1 MEEQSVNVSVIIP
14 VYNVAAFIERCADS
28 LFQQTLTEV
37 EYIFVD
43 DASPDNSVKL
53 VEQCLERYPER
64 RGQVRILRHEHN
76 QGLPATRNTGLKVAK
91 GEYVYHCDSDDY
103 LEPDALETLYK
114 AAKAKDVDIVWC
126 DWYLSF
132 EHNERYMKQP
142 CYATA
147 LDALK
152 GMLNG
157 RMKYNVWNKLARR
170 QLYADNDI
178 WFPAGHGMGEDM
190 TMIRLFACAGKVAY
204 VPRALYHYVKVNG
217 EAFTNT
223 FSERH
228 LQDVMHNTAQT
239 VAFLRGRVG
248 QALEKE
254 IAAFKLT
261 VKYPFLISADR
272 RMYRLWR
279 ECFPEVNSMLSRVGG
294 FSLRS
299 KVLQWA
305 AAHGQYWVLWM
316 HYQLVYKLMYG
327 VIYK

>member
-1 MEEQSVNVSVIIP
+1 MISVIIP
-14 VYNVAAFIERCADS
+14 VYKVEPYINRCADS
-28 LFQQTLTEV
+28 LFGQTLEAV

-43 DASPDNSVKL
+43 DASPDNSMEL
-53 VEQCLERYPER
+53 VEKCLERYPKR
-64 RGQVRILRHEHN
+64 KSQVRILKHETN
-76 QGLPATRNTGLKVAK
+76 QGLPAARNTGLKAAK

-103 LEPDALETLYK
+103 LEPDTLNTLYK
-114 AAKAKDVDIVWC
+114 AAKTKDADIVWC

-142 CYATA
+142 CYDTA
-147 LDALK
+147 RDALK

-170 QLYADNDI
+170 QLYVDNDI
-178 WFPAGHGMGEDM
+178 WFPSGHGMGEDM
-190 TMIRLFACAGKVAY
+190 TMIRLFACASKVSY
-204 VPRALYHYVKVNG
+204 VPRALYHYVKING

-228 LQDVMHNTAQT
+228 VQDVLHNTAQT
-239 VAFLRGRVG
+239 AAFLRERYG

-261 VKYPFLISADR
+261 VKYPFLISDDR
-272 RMYRLWR
+272 RMYHLWR
-279 ECFPEVNSMLSRVGG
+279 KYFPETNKAIPHVEGQT
-294 FSLRS
+294 LRS
-299 KVLQWA
+299 RVLQWA
-305 AAHGQYWVLWM
+305 AAHGQDWLLWL
-316 HYQLVYKLMYG
+316 HYQLVYKLVYG